1 MNQEASE
8 FVNAT
13 LLSSWERAKNVS
25 QLAESRAA
33 AVAPGLGLGFAT
45 PGNSRPQC
53 RPQEIE
59 LGGYRMTIDQEL
71 NAALERLAAQK
82 NEPRVKEWLATR
94 KKAGEDL
101 DPEKTAEVMWIHAQT
116 LDPYGVCREMP
127 GELNSVGRE
136 WFARAVGSDI
146 WGISYD
152 DLPRA
157 VVERLEQRIA
167 AGDFD
172 QISALPEIKRLEAL
186 TTQRKLG
193 K

>member
-1 MNQEASE
+1 
-8 FVNAT
+8 
-13 LLSSWERAKNVS
+13 
-25 QLAESRAA
+25 
-33 AVAPGLGLGFAT
+33 
-45 PGNSRPQC
+45 
-53 RPQEIE
+53 
-59 LGGYRMTIDQEL
+59 MTIDQEL

-94 KKAGEDL
+94 KKAGQDL

-146 WGISYD
+146 WISYD

-186 TTQRKLG
+186 TTEEAWEMMQRSLSLDIDTTYYKIEDCTRLADG
-193 K
+193 GFQLVVREHHGGTE